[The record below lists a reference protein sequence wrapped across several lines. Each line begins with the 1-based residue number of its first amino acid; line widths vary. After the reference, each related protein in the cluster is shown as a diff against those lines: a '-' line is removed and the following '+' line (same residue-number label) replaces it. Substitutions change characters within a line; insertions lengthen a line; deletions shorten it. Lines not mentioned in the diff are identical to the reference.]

1 MWALSNLTPP
11 NKDHTGGNHEET
23 SRLSGDRKRR
33 SETLC
38 SWGDKALLKG
48 DIELAER
55 LFIQADVYD
64 PRNGY
69 AEDRLRRVDEKRQE
83 PEGALALKNRHF
95 DFLYA
100 PTLRG
105 LSTEL
110 SSLLPLHPGVF
121 SVSKTELDLA
131 LEHGSESLLLA
142 KYQRQILN
150 KRPDLKAGLVQHAFI
165 ADQLAGPEI
174 AERLSKITSR
184 RLFVHG
190 VRDPIQLTISDFNL
204 ELVARYCGAY
214 TFRGVYPGTPFGQ
227 HNFLLPGLRVRTS
240 VRLCGQRALNRLR
253 GLTEG
258 TSAFRETPRFPL
270 DRSVLEGRLDE
281 ALSRARHFAVGSC
294 YARHFDE
301 WIPIDL
307 ERQSRHVANRL
318 FEIIGVD
325 ANFEHPALRVSE
337 GTSLHRL
344 MVQNQL
350 NVGVQCLGLGFAER
364 SMYSNTFRMSEL
376 FTLESDNQLSA
387 LGISHQPLCI
397 TVCRDQ
403 WRSLPR
409 DIRIRLV
416 ETDSVRNFCDSVL
429 LPAWVD
435 GYARWKSATQKY
447 LIQEL
452 QPRDIERLRAR
463 IGTDLELFLKRH
475 PLFERAWP
483 SAIALVGR

>member
-11 NKDHTGGNHEET
+11 DNDHAGGNHEET
-23 SRLSGDRKRR
+23 FHLWGDRKRR

-38 SWGDKALLKG
+38 SWGDNALLKG

-69 AEDRLRRVDEKRQE
+69 AEDRLRCVDEERKE
-83 PEGALALKNRHF
+83 PGASLALKRRHF

-110 SSLLPLHPGVF
+110 SSLLPLHPDVF

-131 LEHGSESLLLA
+131 LEHHSESLLLA
-142 KYQRQILN
+142 KYQGRILN
-150 KRPDLKAGLVQHAFI
+150 RRPDLKAGLVQHAFI

-174 AERLSKITSR
+174 AERLSKVTSR

-214 TFRGVYPGTPFGQ
+214 TFRGVYPATPFGQ
-227 HNFLLPGLRVRTS
+227 RNFSLAGFRMRTS
-240 VRLCGQRALNRLR
+240 AKRALYRLR
-253 GLTEG
+253 GLTER
-258 TSAFRETPRFPL
+258 TSAFREHPRFPL
-270 DRSVLEGRLDE
+270 DRSALEGRLDE

-301 WIPIDL
+301 WLPIDL
-307 ERQSRHVANRL
+307 ERQSRHVVNRL

-325 ANFEHPALRVSE
+325 ASFEHPAFRVSE

-350 NVGVQCLGLGFAER
+350 NVGVQRLGLGFAER

-376 FTLESDNQLSA
+376 FTLGSDNQLSA
-387 LGISHQPLCI
+387 LGITHHPLCI

-416 ETDSVRNFCDSVL
+416 ETDSVRNFCDSIL
-429 LPAWVD
+429 IPAWLD
-435 GYARWKSATQKY
+435 GYARWKSVMQKY

-452 QPRDIERLRAR
+452 QPRDIEQLRVR
-463 IGTDLELFLKRH
+463 IGADLEQFLKRH

-483 SAIALVGR
+483 SAIALIGR